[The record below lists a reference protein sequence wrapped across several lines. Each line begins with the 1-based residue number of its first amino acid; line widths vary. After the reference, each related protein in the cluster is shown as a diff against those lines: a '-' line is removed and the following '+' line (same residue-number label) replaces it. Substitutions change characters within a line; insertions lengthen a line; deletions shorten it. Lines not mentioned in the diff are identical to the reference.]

1 MSEKQKP
8 VKVNVITVDVQSK
21 PANSPDG
28 IKSENESATLL
39 QALNKV
45 STQVYVEKT
54 ETSES
59 QRDGCDVQSKPS
71 LPDGIKSENE
81 SATLLQAL
89 NKVST
94 QVYVEK
100 TETSE
105 SQRDDCDVQSKP
117 SLPDGIKSG
126 KRISH
131 PLTSVKQSFHPVL
144 CRKNRNQ

>member
-1 MSEKQKP
+1 MSK
-8 VKVNVITVDVQSK
+8 
-21 PANSPDG
+21 
-28 IKSENESATLL
+28 
-39 QALNKV
+39 
-45 STQVYVEKT
+45 KT

-94 QVYVEK
+94 QGYVEK

-117 SLPDGIKSG
+117 SLPDGIKSENESATLLQALN
-126 KRISH
+126 KVSN
-131 PLTSVKQSFHPVL
+131 SVL